1 MLSTLNQITKKQAH
15 RTKLSKEI
23 NKAVSNALKTGWLI
37 DRHDGQDKRYVRVEK
52 CSLKNKYICLLP
64 ARDPTT

>member
-1 MLSTLNQITKKQAH
+1 MFSTLNQITQKQAH

-37 DRHDGQDKRYVRVEK
+37 GRHDEQDKSK
-52 CSLKNKYICLLP
+52 S
-64 ARDPTT
+64 